1 MLELDDII
9 DSPASL
15 EIKRPLAVKMMMWD
29 LKPKQISILLNVSEG
44 FVSKW
49 KVIYEDKGAKG
60 LRLNYKGGKGFLTKV
75 QRLEI
80 LLHLKDEPHYS
91 VDKLRKL
98 IKNRYGIVY
107 SSSQSYYDLLK
118 EGGLSWHQTQ
128 AVNPKRDEVE
138 ILLKRQELKKT
149 GCLRS
154 RNKIG

>member
-1 MLELDDII
+1 M
-9 DSPASL
+9 
-15 EIKRPLAVKMMMWD
+15 
-29 LKPKQISILLNVSEG
+29 
-44 FVSKW
+44 
-49 KVIYEDKGAKG
+49 
-60 LRLNYKGGKGFLTKV
+60 
-75 QRLEI
+75 
-80 LLHLKDEPHYS
+80 
-91 VDKLRKL
+91 

-138 ILLKRQELKKT
+138 VLLKRQELKKT